1 MYAWVLSLYDVGMY
15 ILCTLYIPTSYR
27 DKTNAAA
34 GDPFLLLLLNG
45 HVEFVKFFWHHLNGL
60 SMLSTVEFI
69 PRWLIL
75 YQQLNFFNQN
85 VMNEEVLE
93 DKFHAH
99 IIQYYYCMTKH
110 FSFLGKGLT
119 EVPGFDLPPVEDL
132 LWGQTVSGNPFPFQ
146 VFINSS
152 VEFLTFQMW
161 RDNNKIY
168 FVQF

>member
-1 MYAWVLSLYDVGMY
+1 
-15 ILCTLYIPTSYR
+15 
-27 DKTNAAA
+27 
-34 GDPFLLLLLNG
+34 
-45 HVEFVKFFWHHLNGL
+45 
-60 SMLSTVEFI
+60 
-69 PRWLIL
+69 
-75 YQQLNFFNQN
+75 
-85 VMNEEVLE
+85 
-93 DKFHAH
+93 
-99 IIQYYYCMTKH
+99 MTKH

-146 VFINSS
+146 VFIDSS